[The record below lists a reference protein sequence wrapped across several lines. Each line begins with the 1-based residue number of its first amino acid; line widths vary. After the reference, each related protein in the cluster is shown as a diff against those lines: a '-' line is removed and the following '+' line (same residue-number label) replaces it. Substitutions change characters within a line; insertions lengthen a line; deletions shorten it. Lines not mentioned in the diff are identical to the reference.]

1 MVAGGLL
8 FYFSSF
14 AAADAAETT
23 TAAADAAAA
32 DALTTTAADAMT
44 AAADANLTE
53 KKGDGNVT
61 QFFYIFFIFYYIKN
75 GIFCCGSRI
84 SVFFLLWDK
93 SPFFTQPVLFFSF
106 ILSFP
111 FLMFCSPLLF

>member
-53 KKGDGNVT
+53 KRVT
-61 QFFYIFFIFYYIKN
+61 ETSPIFLYFLYLRKVCHDFLSSDLIKCN
-75 GIFCCGSRI
+75 FKHSVI
-84 SVFFLLWDK
+84 SHI
-93 SPFFTQPVLFFSF
+93 SNA
-106 ILSFP
+106 
-111 FLMFCSPLLF
+111 

>member
-23 TAAADAAAA
+23 PAAADAAAA

-61 QFFYIFFIFYYIKN
+61 QFFYIFFIFAKFAM
-75 GIFCCGSRI
+75 IFLVPTLSNATSSIASLAIFLTLRI
-84 SVFFLLWDK
+84 VP
-93 SPFFTQPVLFFSF
+93 SPKILCFTFS
-106 ILSFP
+106 P
-111 FLMFCSPLLF
+111 AEYVT

>member
-61 QFFYIFFIFYYIKN
+61 LFLYFLYLRKVCHDFLSSDLVKCNFKHSVI
-75 GIFCCGSRI
+75 CHI
-84 SVFFLLWDK
+84 SNA
-93 SPFFTQPVLFFSF
+93 
-106 ILSFP
+106 
-111 FLMFCSPLLF
+111 